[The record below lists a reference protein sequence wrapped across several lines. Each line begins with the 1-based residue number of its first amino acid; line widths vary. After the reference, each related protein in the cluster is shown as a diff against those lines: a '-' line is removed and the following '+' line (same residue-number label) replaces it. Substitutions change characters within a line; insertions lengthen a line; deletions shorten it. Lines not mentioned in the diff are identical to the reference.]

1 MTGVRVGH
9 TRPRGWQRTS
19 SRSLWHTSAPHSAP
33 GAALGDSHRHRR
45 LDRIRPA
52 AAAKRPAVNQ
62 LLRRLVV
69 LQPGEAPALLA
80 SFATLLCVFSSYTI
94 LRPVRDAMG
103 ITSGLEKIPYLFW
116 GVFLVMLALQPV
128 YGWLTSRFPRT
139 VFLPWVYGFF
149 AANLV
154 AFYVWFRLESDHTW
168 IARTYFVWV
177 SVFNLFVVATFWSL
191 MADVFTREQ
200 AGRLFGFIW
209 AGASTGGL
217 IGPLIDREL
226 AVPLGAVNLL
236 PISAALLLVSLVFMA
251 QVVRWQRRDG
261 AAQLQGGTA
270 VRADG
275 HPDEGADGG
284 AGRALGGG
292 MFAAFSQVVR
302 SPYLLGIALFVLLM
316 TWVST
321 FLYLEQQ
328 AFVAKV
334 FATADTRARFFA
346 GIDFWVQ
353 AASLVMQILIF
364 GRLFKWV
371 GLKAMLM
378 SVPLIM
384 TAGYALFALAPGFML
399 LVLVYAVRR
408 VGDYALTRP
417 CRDALFTVVSRE
429 EKYKAKSL
437 IDTFVYRGGDATSG
451 SLYKALTGGWGASPS
466 AIGWLGAVIS
476 ALWAVLAY
484 ALGRAQERSRSV
496 TASDDL
502 RARAA

>member
-1 MTGVRVGH
+1 M
-9 TRPRGWQRTS
+9 S
-19 SRSLWHTSAPHSAP
+19 
-33 GAALGDSHRHRR
+33 
-45 LDRIRPA
+45 
-52 AAAKRPAVNQ
+52 Q

-80 SFATLLCVFSSYTI
+80 SFATLLCTFSSYTI

-103 ITSGLEKIPYLFW
+103 VTSGLEKIPYLFW
-116 GVFLVMLALQPV
+116 GVFVVMLLLQPV
-128 YGWLTSRFPRT
+128 YGWLTSRYPRT

-149 AANLV
+149 AVNLLG
-154 AFYVWFRLESDHTW
+154 FYVWFRLEADHTW

-177 SVFNLFVVATFWSL
+177 SVFNLFVVTAFWSL

-200 AGRLFGFIW
+200 AGRVFGFIW

-217 IGPLIDREL
+217 IGPLIAREL
-226 AVPLGAVNLL
+226 AVPLGAINLL
-236 PISAALLLVSLVFMA
+236 PISAALLLLSLAFMS
-251 QVVRWQRRDG
+251 QVIRWQRVRG
-261 AAQLQGGTA
+261 PTVSAASVDAAPAARIDT
-270 VRADG
+270 
-275 HPDEGADGG
+275 
-284 AGRALGGG
+284 ALGGG
-292 MFAAFSQVVR
+292 MFAAFTQVVR

-334 FATADTRARFFA
+334 FTSADQRTRFFA

-353 AASLVMQILIF
+353 AASLVGQLLLF

-371 GLKAMLM
+371 GLRAMLAA
-378 SVPLIM
+378 VPLIM
-384 TAGYALFALAPGFML
+384 TAGYAIFALAPRFMV
-399 LVLVYAVRR
+399 LVVVYAVRR

-417 CRDALFTVVSRE
+417 CRDALYTVVSRE

-451 SLYKALTGGWGASPS
+451 SFYQALTTSLGAGPS
-466 AIGWLGAVIS
+466 AVGWVGAGIS
-476 ALWAVLAY
+476 ALWTVLALG
-484 ALGRAQERSRSV
+484 LGRAQEERGRVES
-496 TASDDL
+496 AAPL
-502 RARAA
+502 AQRAAAAP